1 MTKKSPHENSWRWH
15 NDIPELIVGRLE
27 AGCNGDVEEGGEE
40 EMLEPSFDHHH
51 PSGVELL
58 VCHHKQLDAPT

>member
-1 MTKKSPHENSWRWH
+1 MKTVGTASGGKAMYV
-15 NDIPELIVGRLE
+15 PELIVGRLE

-51 PSGVELL
+51 LSGVELL
-58 VCHHKQLDAPT
+58 FCHHKQLDPPT